1 MPVIAALLAYA
12 ALLGFVGDRVLTR
25 ASWTAGHP
33 RAALRAWHACAFT
46 FLSSTAAALILTA
59 HDLWEHAVVWLFH
72 AGKPQVHAAYAG
84 AWHIEGVA
92 DSAVFLLLLAAT
104 AVTALAAHRYLA
116 VQRERD
122 KTRLITDALGSRGA
136 GGLADVHILDE
147 AAPTAFC
154 VPGSRGRDRIVVSRG
169 TVDLLT
175 EEQLAAA
182 VAHERGH
189 LRLAHHRMILAAE
202 VVTAAV
208 GWSGALRGYARQVQ
222 RLAEMAAD
230 DHAAAQH
237 GSRTVASALLEM
249 CTVAPSPG
257 SSAALALSGP
267 DPAERIRRLL
277 AARPEPRRRLLP
289 VLIAC
294 ATVAVLALPAAMVLA
309 PAFAVADTAHCGE
322 HCPR

>member
-1 MPVIAALLAYA
+1 MLLVSLPCGVWCRPRGGWGGCRPRRWRGRVPLHA
-12 ALLGFVGDRVLTR
+12 GWPGDGSSNR
-25 ASWTAGHP
+25 ASWTARHP

-46 FLSSTAAALILTA
+46 LLATVAATLVLTA

-84 AWHIEGVA
+84 SWHIEGAA
-92 DSAVFLLLLAAT
+92 DAAVLLLLLAAT
-104 AVTALAAHRYLA
+104 AVTALAAHRFFT
-116 VQRERD
+116 VRRERD
-122 KTRLITDALGSRGA
+122 RARLITDALGSLGA
-136 GGLADVHILDE
+136 GGLADVHILED

-208 GWSGALRGYARQVQ
+208 GWSGALRGYAHQVR

-230 DHAAAQH
+230 DHAAAVH
-237 GSRTVASALLEM
+237 GPRTVASVLLEM
-249 CTVAPSPG
+249 CTVAPPAEG
-257 SSAALALSGP
+257 SEALALSGP

-277 AARPEPRRRLLP
+277 AARPEQG
-289 VLIAC
+289 
-294 ATVAVLALPAAMVLA
+294 AVCSLS
-309 PAFAVADTAHCGE
+309 
-322 HCPR
+322 